1 VCIDIYYR
9 GRNILNFYMDS
20 NLASASTYEIVHY
33 RLFNQYGELQYERL
47 MKLDL
52 ATESLS
58 LSKKK
63 IQKLKNSIQ

>member
-1 VCIDIYYR
+1 
-9 GRNILNFYMDS
+9 MDS

-52 ATESLS
+52 ATEFLS